1 MAPKFA
7 RRFAG
12 TGRASLAAARARRR
26 IVTMPAHRLQGIR
39 MTRINGP
46 TSYPAPPALDSA
58 AAVAPAARPA
68 RASRSRDGSPL
79 SSPGA
84 PDILTAKTSAHAG
97 TPPRTASARLF
108 AGRGAPDDAADPP
121 GHAAADAPA
130 AHAGAGPG
138 PDPQP
143 DVGAALFITVSQ
155 LCRAGDGKL
164 DPVFTFRLPGSPS
177 SPQALLFKVAAQ
189 SRRAAGKA
197 TLLQD
202 LIATA
207 GVTGTPVVLYCD
219 ADADAGRGTGPLD
232 ALFAAPATRATTML
246 WAHCGGVGRAV
257 HEPAGHAGCLRAIL
271 SDTRMGHVNIDLS
284 WPRMAHRILAADDA
298 ARAWVRLIDDHPG
311 RILFGTEALNAR
323 ARAAAWKAI
332 GALYEP
338 LLAALT
344 PAARHAVTAANYARL
359 VLDAR
364 PKMQAFA
371 RHVLTPAFVEGQLRA
386 WAHGEA
392 GAGGRFDPDSL
403 RAIRDAA
410 YAGAGVDVDGK
421 GRA

>member
-1 MAPKFA
+1 
-7 RRFAG
+7 
-12 TGRASLAAARARRR
+12 
-26 IVTMPAHRLQGIR
+26 
-39 MTRINGP
+39 MTRISGP

-58 AAVAPAARPA
+58 AGVAAAARPA

-79 SSPGA
+79 AAPGA
-84 PDILTAKTSAHAG
+84 PDSLAAKPSAQAG

-108 AGRGAPDDAADPP
+108 AGRDVPDDAADPP
-121 GHAAADAPA
+121 GHAA

-143 DVGAALFITVSQ
+143 DVGAALFITVSR

-219 ADADAGRGTGPLD
+219 ADADADPGPLD

-246 WAHCGGVGRAV
+246 WAHCGGVGRAAGMGAADRRSSRPLPV
-257 HEPAGHAGCLRAIL
+257 RHGGAQRACEGGGLEGDRRPVRAAAGGVDARRPARRHGRQLCAPGAGCAPEDAGVR
-271 SDTRMGHVNIDLS
+271 
-284 WPRMAHRILAADDA
+284 A
-298 ARAWVRLIDDHPG
+298 ARAHAGVRG
-311 RILFGTEALNAR
+311 RT
-323 ARAAAWKAI
+323 
-332 GALYEP
+332 
-338 LLAALT
+338 
-344 PAARHAVTAANYARL
+344 AARLGAR
-359 VLDAR
+359 
-364 PKMQAFA
+364 
-371 RHVLTPAFVEGQLRA
+371 
-386 WAHGEA
+386 
-392 GAGGRFDPDSL
+392 
-403 RAIRDAA
+403 
-410 YAGAGVDVDGK
+410 
-421 GRA
+421 